1 MEKIWFFG
9 DSITKGVGCL
19 KGDPYYDS
27 NKKIFV
33 DIVSDT
39 LGLSY
44 KNYALDGA
52 SNEWILHNLLV
63 YSDFMKPHDI
73 VIVSDS
79 LPWGTMMYNKEKD
92 KLVTINDLWIRQ
104 NDFLYNNQEEKKIIN
119 NFVKLKRKYK
129 DSFSDN
135 FEKQIDS
142 LKTLFKKNGVTL
154 FFWSHKIW
162 FENEGEFETIYTAT
176 NGKVEDGH
184 FSYNGHEKMAN
195 YILHLIDTNNK
206 NKKII

>member
-104 NDFLYNNQEEKKIIN
+104 NDFLYNSQEEKKIIN
-119 NFVKLKRKYK
+119 N
-129 DSFSDN
+129 
-135 FEKQIDS
+135 
-142 LKTLFKKNGVTL
+142 
-154 FFWSHKIW
+154 
-162 FENEGEFETIYTAT
+162 
-176 NGKVEDGH
+176 
-184 FSYNGHEKMAN
+184 
-195 YILHLIDTNNK
+195 
-206 NKKII
+206 